1 MKFMRATSL
10 WVSLLTVLSCSPG
23 GVGQIFLDGQPL
35 QSSSNGTYS
44 DDIVLDAG
52 VHRLELRNSA
62 KVTLSGNITGAGSL
76 NVTVFDGGTLAL
88 AGKQQHQGTVLE
100 SGNLDLVGAGYE
112 FGNVTI
118 SSSGGTVR
126 RLAIPTDI
134 SSDLRAWFDAS
145 DVNSTFLDTAFFTKA
160 TAPGA
165 RVVVWKNRAV
175 PWPNATQKLGSVFRT
190 ADMKS
195 LAFRAS
201 AFEINDIYLFDQAGF
216 IAVIRPKNQ
225 ANQNP
230 KAVFT
235 STILD
240 GIAPI
245 SIGIGNS
252 TAGTLITPQVVLA
265 TYNIAYGW
273 NSLAEVQLDSDRQ
286 IILGSSI
293 GPSGAQ
299 MQVDGVTFR
308 ARKNLSMYR
317 LPATSALGKFQ
328 YFIARRWDRDDTYNV
343 DISEI
348 VVAADTSSLDGMTGY
363 IAWHNNL
370 QDRLPADH
378 PYKTQPPIAVIA
390 PKEVTV
396 GYFCSGEK
404 RCADYRKP
412 LCGPLCSIG
421 EACISNAD
429 CASWKCA
436 IGICAAPECSPGCA
450 VGAKC
455 SDKSHCTSGKCE
467 SGTCV
472 L

>member
-1 MKFMRATSL
+1 MTFIRATL
-10 WVSLLTVLSCSPG
+10 IRVSLLTVLSCSPS

-35 QSSSNGTYS
+35 KSSSTGTYL
-44 DDIVLDAG
+44 DEIVLDAG

-62 KVTLSGNITGAGSL
+62 KVTLSGDITGAGSL
-76 NVTVFDGGTLAL
+76 TVAVFDGGTIAL
-88 AGKQQHQGTVLE
+88 TGKQQHQGTVLE

-112 FGNVTI
+112 FGNVTV

-126 RLAIPTDI
+126 RLAVPNDI
-134 SSDLRAWFDAS
+134 SSGLRAWFDAS
-145 DVNSTFLDTAFFTKA
+145 DVNSTFVDTALFTKA
-160 TAPGA
+160 TVPGA
-165 RVVVWKNRAV
+165 RVVGWKNRAV
-175 PWPNATQKLGSVFRT
+175 PWPNANIRLGDVFRT

-195 LAFRAS
+195 LAFQGG
-201 AFEINDIYLFDQAGF
+201 AFVINDIYLFDQAGF

-225 ANQNP
+225 TTQNP
-230 KAVFT
+230 KAIFT
-235 STILD
+235 SSLSD

-252 TAGTLITPQVVLA
+252 NTGILFSPQVVLA
-265 TYNIAYGW
+265 TYNITYGW
-273 NSLAEVQLDSDRQ
+273 NSLAEVQLESGRQ

-308 ARKNLSMYR
+308 ARKNFSMYR

-328 YFIARRWDRDDTYNV
+328 YFIARRWDGDDTYNV

-348 VVAADTSSLDGMTGY
+348 VVAADTLSLDGMTGY

-370 QDRLPADH
+370 QDRLPKDH
-378 PYKTQPPIAVIA
+378 PYKSQPPIAVITS
-390 PKEVTV
+390 KEVTV
-396 GYFCSGEK
+396 GYTCSGET
-404 RCADYRKP
+404 RCADFRKP

-421 EACISNAD
+421 EVCISNAD

-436 IGICAAPECSPGCA
+436 QGICAAPECSPGCA
-450 VGAKC
+450 VGEKC
-455 SDKSHCTSGKCE
+455 SDKSQCTSGKCE
-467 SGTCV
+467 SGLCV